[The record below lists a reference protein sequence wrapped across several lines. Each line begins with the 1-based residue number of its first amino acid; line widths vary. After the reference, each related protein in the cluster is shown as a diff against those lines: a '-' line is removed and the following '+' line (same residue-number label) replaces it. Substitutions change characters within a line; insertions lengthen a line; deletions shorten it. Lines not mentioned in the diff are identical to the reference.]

1 MPLFESIKPLESIDP
16 YDIIREEKDKKK
28 STKGAISALEP
39 EDPLAQPW
47 LFPMYGGLTGELTL
61 TTF

>member
-1 MPLFESIKPLESIDP
+1 VPLFESIKPLESIDP

-39 EDPLAQPW
+39 EDPLAQP
-47 LFPMYGGLTGELTL
+47 
-61 TTF
+61 